1 MALLVRWLLNEV
13 DNRANEREN
22 VEITTVS
29 KWDLDEPK
37 AMQFKRGHAFLLV
50 VPTSQFSKEEKA
62 AISSLQT
69 LFGRRIYEYMIV
81 VFAGSDEHD
90 EENQS
95 LEDFLRDSPDF

>member
-1 MALLVRWLLNEV
+1 MGGLPHGVLNIV
-13 DNRANEREN
+13 AGYGPTAGATLASHMWIR
-22 VEITTVS
+22 
-29 KWDLDEPK
+29 
-37 AMQFKRGHAFLLV
+37 HAFLLG

-81 VFAGSDEHD
+81 VFTGGDELD
-90 EENQS
+90 EENKS